1 MTTTTPTSKLVNH
14 CLSAARQIIQECAH
28 IIIDDEPDSPSPSSS
43 SSPHHNHNH
52 NASSPK
58 LKPKP
63 KPLPN
68 VDSIGG
74 KRKIRLCGLEGC
86 EEPLVELLCRQ
97 ASIILQLYESSSS
110 SGSGDTADDVV
121 GQANNGNVRFKPEAE
136 QRQKAITLVKR
147 RLELLTR
154 TAYGKFYAYLY
165 KEVPTC
171 WRQLYTDTA
180 ILRFA
185 GLVLLEFDF
194 EDGAGLKEGDEKEEK
209 KEKRI
214 KRERVVDEM
223 VKTLDLS
230 LILAGAAGNS
240 RGRKWVDEA
249 FGLLEGVL
257 EDMKAMATAGGGA
270 KKGDGEQEGGR
281 LQKKRRLSPS
291 SITKDGEVN
300 NSWQNTPPFSTN
312 EPFTPPVKNPI
323 PRVSADSLSIEA
335 FQSHLA
341 KPRPDRGP
349 GPAPLIITGLVD
361 HWPALT
367 THHWNKP
374 AYLLSRTLS
383 GRRLVPVEIGRSYV
397 DEGWAQ
403 KIISFGE
410 FLSKYIDASIPF
422 TLPSSNVSPFLS
434 SSSSSLAQPQPQ
446 SSPSSNSLPPEK
458 DNPKTNSQIAYLAQH
473 PLFLQ
478 LPRLRQDILTP
489 DLCYTAPPSHP
500 TDPSQDQP
508 ELDSP
513 QLNAWFG
520 PPGTITPLH
529 TDPYH
534 NLLVQVV
541 GRKYVRLYG
550 PEETG
555 TGRMRPRGKEG
566 GVEMGNTSEVDLGV
580 VEGWDKLQGDG
591 EGREGGED
599 ENEGGAWEE
608 DFKKVPFVDCIL
620 EPGDTLYIPIG
631 WWHYVRGLSVS
642 FSVSFWWN

>member
-1 MTTTTPTSKLVNH
+1 MTTTSRSKFIGL
-14 CLSAARQIIQECAH
+14 CLSAVQQIIQECTYIA
-28 IIIDDEPDSPSPSSS
+28 DDEPTFSS
-43 SSPHHNHNH
+43 SSPSPHQ
-52 NASSPK
+52 NAGSPK
-58 LKPKP
+58 PP
-63 KPLPN
+63 SN
-68 VDSIGG
+68 VQNLGS
-74 KRKIRLCGLEGC
+74 IRLCGLEGC
-86 EEPLVELLCRQ
+86 QEPLVELLCRQ
-97 ASIILQLYESSSS
+97 ASRILQLYES
-110 SGSGDTADDVV
+110 GSGDA
-121 GQANNGNVRFKPEAE
+121 GPSNNANLQSGEE
-136 QRQKAITLVKR
+136 HEKAISLVKR
-147 RLELLTR
+147 RLELLTK
-154 TAYGKFYAYLY
+154 TAYGKFYAYMY

-171 WRQLYTDTA
+171 WRQLYTDAA

-185 GLVLLEFDF
+185 VLVLLEFDF
-194 EDGAGLKEGDEKEEK
+194 EADAGSKEDADEKERRM
-209 KEKRI
+209 KRKMI
-214 KRERVVDEM
+214 VDEM

-230 LILAGAAGNS
+230 LILAGAAGQS

-249 FGLLEGVL
+249 FALLEDVL
-257 EDMKAMATAGGGA
+257 GDMTAVTPAASGGA
-270 KKGDGEQEGGR
+270 KTGDDDEQEGER
-281 LQKKRRLSPS
+281 PQKKRRIS
-291 SITKDGEVN
+291 SSSSTKDEAIKGIN
-300 NSWQNTPPFSTN
+300 DSWQNAPSFSTV

-323 PRVSADSLSIEA
+323 SRISAESLSLEA
-335 FQSHLA
+335 FQSHFA
-341 KPRPDRGP
+341 KPRPDGNP

-367 THHWNKP
+367 THPWNKP
-374 AYLLSRTLS
+374 DYLSSRTLS

-397 DEGWAQ
+397 DEGWGQ

-410 FLSKYIDASIPF
+410 FLSKYIDASIPY
-422 TLPSSNVSPFLS
+422 TPSSSNVSPFHS
-434 SSSSSLAQPQPQ
+434 SSSSAQPQP
-446 SSPSSNSLPPEK
+446 SSSDLLPEK
-458 DNPKTNSQIAYLAQH
+458 DNTQIAYLAQH

-478 LPRLRQDILTP
+478 LPRLRQDILIP

-550 PEETG
+550 PEQTV
-555 TGRMRPRGKEG
+555 RMRPRGKEG
-566 GVEMGNTSEVDLGV
+566 GVEMGNTSQVDVGV
-580 VEGWDKLQGDG
+580 VEGWDKL
-591 EGREGGED
+591 EGED
-599 ENEGGAWEE
+599 EERVNSGDEGGRENSEMGWEE

>member
-1 MTTTTPTSKLVNH
+1 MTTTSRSKLIGL
-14 CLSAARQIIQECAH
+14 CLSAVQQIIQECAY
-28 IIIDDEPDSPSPSSS
+28 IADDEPAFSS
-43 SSPHHNHNH
+43 SSPSPHQ
-52 NASSPK
+52 NAGSPK
-58 LKPKP
+58 PP
-63 KPLPN
+63 SN
-68 VDSIGG
+68 VQTLGS
-74 KRKIRLCGLEGC
+74 IRLCGLEGC
-86 EEPLVELLCRQ
+86 KEPLVELLCRQ
-97 ASIILQLYESSSS
+97 ASRILQLYETS
-110 SGSGDTADDVV
+110 SGDAIPSDYASLQSG
-121 GQANNGNVRFKPEAE
+121 AE
-136 QRQKAITLVKR
+136 REKAISLVKR
-147 RLELLTR
+147 RLELLTK
-154 TAYGKFYAYLY
+154 TAYGKFYAYMY
-165 KEVPTC
+165 KEVPAC
-171 WRQLYTDTA
+171 WRQLYTDAA

-185 GLVLLEFDF
+185 VLVLLEFDF
-194 EDGAGLKEGDEKEEK
+194 EADAGYKEDADEKRKEERMK
-209 KEKRI
+209 RKRI
-214 KRERVVDEM
+214 VDEM

-230 LILAGAAGNS
+230 LILAGAAGQS

-249 FGLLEGVL
+249 FALLEDVL
-257 EDMKAMATAGGGA
+257 GDMTAVTTAAAGEA
-270 KKGDGEQEGGR
+270 KKGNDDEQEGER
-281 LQKKRRLSPS
+281 PQKKQRLSS
-291 SITKDGEVN
+291 SPNTKDEVIKGIN
-300 NSWQNTPPFSTN
+300 DSWQNTPSFSTI

-323 PRVSADSLSIEA
+323 SRVSAESLSIEA
-335 FQSHLA
+335 FQSHFA
-341 KPRPDRGP
+341 KPRPDGNP

-367 THHWNKP
+367 THPWNKP

-397 DEGWAQ
+397 DEGWGQ

-410 FLSKYIDASIPF
+410 FLSKYIDASIPY
-422 TLPSSNVSPFLS
+422 TPSSSNVSPFLS
-434 SSSSSLAQPQPQ
+434 SSSSAQPQP
-446 SSPSSNSLPPEK
+446 SSSDLLPEK
-458 DNPKTNSQIAYLAQH
+458 DKTQIAYLAQH

-478 LPRLRQDILTP
+478 LPRLRQDILIP

-550 PEETG
+550 PEQ

-566 GVEMGNTSEVDLGV
+566 GVEMGNTSQVDVGV
-580 VEGWDKLQGDG
+580 VEGWDKL
-591 EGREGGED
+591 EGED
-599 ENEGGAWEE
+599 EEEVKSGDEGGRENSEMGRDE